1 VNEQVWWYV
10 SRASGIVATVVLVAS
25 LVLGVLLATRAMRAV
40 DRPAWLLAMHR
51 WFSALA
57 VVGTVVHVL
66 ALVADNY
73 VHFGVKE
80 ILLPMGSSW
89 KAFPVTLGVIAMY
102 LLIAVQ
108 ATSLLMRRL
117 PKRLWRAVHVTSYGL
132 VWFSAVHAG
141 LAGTDASNRVYQ
153 AVAVLLTSA
162 ALSAAVLRI
171 VVGRKAAPAR
181 AS

>member
-1 VNEQVWWYV
+1 VNEQVWWYL
-10 SRASGIVATVVLVAS
+10 SRAGGLVATGLLIGS
-25 LVLGVLLATRAMRAV
+25 LLLGVLLATRALRSI

-57 VVGTVVHVL
+57 VIGTAIHVL
-66 ALVADNY
+66 ALVADNF

-108 ATSLLMRRL
+108 ATSMFMKRL
-117 PKRLWRAVHVTSYGL
+117 PKRLWRAVHYGSYGT
-132 VWFSAVHAG
+132 VWLAALHAG
-141 LAGTDASNRVYQ
+141 LAGTDATNRLYQ
-153 AVAVLLTSA
+153 VVAVTLTSA
-162 ALSAAVLRI
+162 ALSAVVLRL
-171 VVGRKAAPAR
+171 VVGRR
-181 AS
+181 ASPA

>member
-1 VNEQVWWYV
+1 MNEQVWWYLA
-10 SRASGIVATVVLVAS
+10 RAGGLVATMVSIAS
-25 LVLGVLLATRAMRAV
+25 LVLGVLLATRAMRAI

-57 VVGTVVHVL
+57 VIGTVVHVL
-66 ALVADNY
+66 ALVADDY

-89 KAFPVTLGVIAMY
+89 KALPVTLGVVAMY

-108 ATSLLMRRL
+108 VTSLFMKRL
-117 PKRLWRAVHVTSYGL
+117 PKRLWRSVHMSSYAI
-132 VWFSAVHAG
+132 VWLAAVHAG

-153 AVAVLLTSA
+153 FVALVLTC
-162 ALSAAVLRI
+162 AAVSAVVLRL
-171 VVGRKAAPAR
+171 VVGRRGSPA
-181 AS
+181 